1 MSMDNK
7 SFSDSL
13 LLTNTRIT
21 ANASLLILAEYLRS
35 LSEDNLR
42 SEEYLTATMQEEAG
56 VGRVGMGLAAF
67 WNISLPGGFQQIWD
81 NISFQNMDDKVID
94 LCEGAKII
102 FGDEPIEMVV
112 GVHEKAGQSFLVNAR
127 MGNYRRWLVNIG
139 DHYCGAVKYLRASGS
154 EYKYPVGIGYNI
166 ETRNV
171 FIYRSPDV
179 KQILSGSLPTEEER
193 ILLGMIGCSD
203 PTEVPRFKSV
213 AEEHKIDLAVFP
225 ADKFFMNLH
234 ICKPNFQQ
242 QLEGRWNDC

>member
-35 LSEDNLR
+35 LSDDKLR
-42 SEEYLTATMQEEAG
+42 SEEYLTATMQEEAE
-56 VGRVGMGLAAF
+56 VGRVGMGPAAF

-81 NISFQNMDDKVID
+81 NISFQCLDDKVID

-102 FGDEPIEMVV
+102 FGDEPIKMVV
-112 GVHEKAGQSFLVNAR
+112 GVHESAWQSFLVNAR

-139 DHYCGAVKYLRASGS
+139 DHYCGAVKYLRASSS

-193 ILLGMIGCSD
+193 ILLDMIGCSD
-203 PTEVPRFKSV
+203 PTEIPRFRSV
-213 AEEHKIDLAVFP
+213 VEEHQIDLAVFP

-234 ICKPNFQQ
+234 RSGVNFPAA
-242 QLEGRWNDC
+242 EGRWDDC

>member
-35 LSEDNLR
+35 LSDDKLMG
-42 SEEYLTATMQEEAG
+42 EEYLTATMQEEAK
-56 VGRVGMGLAAF
+56 VGRVGMGLYTF

-81 NISFQNMDDKVID
+81 NISFQHLDDKVID

-102 FGDEPIEMVV
+102 FGDEPIKMVV
-112 GVHEKAGQSFLVNAR
+112 GVHESAGQSFLVDAR
-127 MGNYRRWLVNIG
+127 MGNYKRWLVNIG
-139 DHYCGAVKYLRASGS
+139 DHYCGAVKYLRASSS

-179 KQILSGSLPTEEER
+179 KQILSSSLPTEEER
-193 ILLGMIGCSD
+193 ILLDMIGCSD
-203 PTEVPRFKSV
+203 PTEIPRFRSV
-213 AEEHKIDLAVFP
+213 VEEHQIDLAVFP
-225 ADKFFMNLH
+225 STKFYMNMHRSKH
-234 ICKPNFQQ
+234 IP
-242 QLEGRWNDC
+242 L